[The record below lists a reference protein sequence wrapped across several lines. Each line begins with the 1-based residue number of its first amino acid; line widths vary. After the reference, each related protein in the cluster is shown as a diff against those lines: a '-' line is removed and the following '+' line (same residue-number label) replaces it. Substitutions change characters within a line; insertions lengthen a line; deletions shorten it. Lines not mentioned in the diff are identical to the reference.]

1 MSLNTTFSTINSLG
15 DYPLIAGGTYTI
27 KFTVLDQS
35 GSPVDLSST
44 VCSMKLAPFGTDY
57 TVLTKTGSVIA
68 SNIFSIVLSS
78 EDTEGL
84 SGKYTYQPIL
94 TLSSSEVLKPSQGIL
109 TIIRGLQ

>member
-15 DYPLIAGGTYTI
+15 DYPMIAGGTYTM

-35 GSPVDLSST
+35 GSPVDLST
-44 VCSMKLAPFGTDY
+44 VTCTMKLAPFGTDY

-68 SNIFSIVLSS
+68 SNIFSIILSA
-78 EDTEGL
+78 EDTTGL

-94 TLSSSEVLKPSQGIL
+94 TLASLEVLKPAQGIL
-109 TIIRGLQ
+109 TIVRGLQ

>member
-15 DYPLIAGGTYTI
+15 DYPLIAGGTYTM

-35 GSPVDLSST
+35 GSPVSLST
-44 VCSMKLAPFGTDY
+44 VTCSMKLAPFGTDY

-68 SNIFSIVLSS
+68 TNIFSITLSA
-78 EDTEGL
+78 EDTSGL

-94 TLSSSEVLKPSQGIL
+94 TLATTEVLKPAQGIL
-109 TIIRGLQ
+109 TIVRGLQ